1 MNKSQIAA
9 NVKALNNLAAIA
21 PAAFTVGV
29 SRSALIAATFACL
42 GATPDKA
49 RFALFS
55 VELSAGTMAAYLQ
68 RKGDK
73 RAQAALI
80 AHCREAVTKKA
91 KFAGTGDLKKGQTGR
106 RSEVEE
112 AAYSSARVIKSAL
125 LKDAGVTSPI
135 ASGSDS
141 SKTRAP
147 NRKAAKGAKAKKVAA
162 SPAFKTFD
170 DMLRYATVQA
180 KAMSGTWSKNA
191 GIKDP
196 TGAGRALALSALIGD
211 FAAGVAKLAPTAD

>member
-55 VELSAGTMAAYLQ
+55 VELAAGTMAAYLQ

-73 RAQAALI
+73 RAQVTLI

-170 DMLRYATVQA
+170 DMLLYATVQA

-191 GIKDP
+191 KIVDP
-196 TGAGRALALSALIGD
+196 TGEGRALALSALIGN
-211 FAAGVAKLAPTAD
+211 FAAGVAKLAPAAE

>member
-55 VELSAGTMAAYLQ
+55 VELAAGTMAAYLQ

-80 AHCREAVTKKA
+80 AHCRECVTKKA

-112 AAYSSARVIKSAL
+112 AAYGSARVIKSQL

-147 NRKAAKGAKAKKVAA
+147 NRKAAKGKAKKVVA

-211 FAAGVAKLAPTAD
+211 FAAGVAKLAPAAE